1 MPEQTFHVA
10 KVVKLVSVV
19 KFESLFTQQKKII
32 IFLYFCYY

>member
-10 KVVKLVSVV
+10 KLVSVV